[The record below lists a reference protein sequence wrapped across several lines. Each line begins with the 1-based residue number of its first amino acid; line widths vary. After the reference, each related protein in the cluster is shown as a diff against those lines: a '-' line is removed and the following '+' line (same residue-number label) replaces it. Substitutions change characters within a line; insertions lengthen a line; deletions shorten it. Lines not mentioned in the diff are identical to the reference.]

1 MTANVTE
8 PNEPLLEVHDLRVD
22 YPVQSRVRGRHM
34 LRAVD
39 GVSFEIGRGQTLGLV
54 GESGCGKSTTGR
66 AILRLVDPTAGTIRF
81 QNTDLL
87 AAKGQPLKRL
97 RRSLQAVFQ
106 DPYDS
111 LNPRMRVRDIVGE
124 PLTIHRVAGGDEQ
137 RRRVADLLDRVGVS
151 DEIGARRPA
160 ELSGG
165 QRQRVGIARAL
176 AGDPSLIVC
185 DEAVSALDVSVQAQV
200 LNLLRGLQRE
210 LGLSYLFIAHDLSV
224 VRYVSDQI
232 AVMYLGKLVE
242 RASSDELYARPYHP
256 YTVSLLRSAPD
267 VDPDAERSRPPTPD
281 IGEAASPID
290 PPSGCRF
297 HPRCPFA
304 RAECARV
311 EPAYEEVEPGRWV
324 ACHYWQDVK
333 QSGGIPEVAA
343 LTADEPVTND
353 VG

>member
-1 MTANVTE
+1 MTTNVGEST
-8 PNEPLLEVHDLRVD
+8 EPLLEVEDLSVD
-22 YPVQSRVRGRHM
+22 YQVHSRSRGRHV

-39 GVSFEIGRGQTLGLV
+39 GLSFQIGRGQTLGLV

-66 AILRLVDPTAGTIRF
+66 AILRLAEPTAGRIRF
-81 QNTDLL
+81 QGTDLL

-111 LNPRMRVRDIVGE
+111 LNPRMRVRDIIGE
-124 PLTIHRVAGGDEQ
+124 PLTIHRLASGDERQ
-137 RRRVADLLDRVGVS
+137 RRVAELLERVGVS
-151 DEIGARRPA
+151 EEVGARRPT

-165 QRQRVGIARAL
+165 QRQRIGIARAL
-176 AGDPSLIVC
+176 AVDPSLIVC

-200 LNLLRGLQRE
+200 LNLLRSLQRE
-210 LGLSYLFIAHDLSV
+210 LELSYLFIAHDLSV

-256 YTVSLLRSAPD
+256 YTLSLLRSAPD

-281 IGEAASPID
+281 IGEPASPTD

-333 QSGGIPEVAA
+333 QSGGEAAAAAADRPVAHDA
-343 LTADEPVTND
+343 
-353 VG
+353 G